1 MLATRLHLVHRLF
14 RSVSLTFYRM
24 MLKAWKGMKI
34 MIHQESRLHH
44 LCCLH
49 FLQVSIQTKS
59 SWKKI
64 VASEVPLKENWPPV
78 WLGIKFNQTSK
89 NPPKLPWMLAWKLR
103 RFSDPLVYFAMDSW
117 LDWHF
122 GNWLWF
128 SYYLTLKTP
137 WISSNCIHLCLNL
150 YIWFFTSWLLFALF
164 PSWIDM
170 TLRGLNGDSSKSFW
184 RSNLEASPL
193 SFMPLLWLLR
203 WWPQRWTIN
212 WVYIDTTRLCLKA
225 LMKL

>member
-1 MLATRLHLVHRLF
+1 
-14 RSVSLTFYRM
+14 M

-34 MIHQESRLHH
+34 MIHQESHHHH
-44 LCCLH
+44 LCSLH

-64 VASEVPLKENWPPV
+64 VASEVPLKENSPPV
-78 WLGIKFNQTSK
+78 WQGTKFNQTSK
-89 NPPKLPWMLAWKLR
+89 NPPKLLWMLAWRLK

-137 WISSNCIHLCLNL
+137 WISSNCIHLCPNL
-150 YIWFFTSWLLFALF
+150 CIWFFTSWLLFALF

-170 TLRGLNGDSSKSFW
+170 TLRDLNGDSFKNFW
-184 RSNLEASPL
+184 RSNLEASP
-193 SFMPLLWLLR
+193 
-203 WWPQRWTIN
+203 
-212 WVYIDTTRLCLKA
+212 
-225 LMKL
+225 